1 MKKILY
7 TSLFLMMAVLSL
19 NAQVDRSK
27 RPVSGPAP
35 TINLGN
41 PQTFKMKNGL
51 EVLVVENHKLPQVS
65 FSLKIDNPPFF
76 EGEIKGVDD
85 LASEMMGNGSTT
97 VSKEKF
103 NETLDFYAAS
113 ANLHLDGFGGSC
125 LSRHFTD
132 VFGLVVDGALNP
144 LLTQDELD
152 SKRNQYLDGLKAD
165 EKNPKQIV
173 REVRSKLLYTNHPF
187 GEIVTAE
194 SLNKVTLDDVKKRH
208 KDSYIPSRAYLVVV
222 GDVKFKD
229 VKKLAEKHLSKWTSE
244 LKFFPPRLSH
254 NIEPR
259 KNTEICF
266 VDVPNAVQ
274 SEISISN
281 LVDLKMTNSDYFAAL
296 LANQVVGGGAD
307 GRLFKNLRETH
318 GWTYG
323 SYSNI
328 NADIVE
334 PTSFTATASVRNQ
347 VTDSAVVEMM
357 KEINLMSKDLS
368 SKDELDL
375 AKAKYVGG
383 FVMGAE
389 KPTTV
394 ANFAIT
400 QRIQALPADFF
411 KNYIKNVEAV
421 TLENVRDASSK
432 YVLGGQSQIVVVGK
446 AVEVLEKL
454 EKLGYTVKYY
464 DRLGNPVERP
474 DTKLPATAE

>member
-1 MKKILY
+1 M
-7 TSLFLMMAVLSL
+7 
-19 NAQVDRSK
+19 NAQIDRSK

-103 NETLDFYAAS
+103 NERLDFYAAS
-113 ANLHLDGFGGSC
+113 VNLHLDGFGGSC

-132 VFGLVVDGALNP
+132 VFSLVVDGALNP
-144 LLTQDELD
+144 LLTQEELD

-244 LKFFPPRLSH
+244 LKFFPSRLSH

-259 KNTEICF
+259 KDTEICF

-368 SKDELDL
+368 
-375 AKAKYVGG
+375 
-383 FVMGAE
+383 
-389 KPTTV
+389 
-394 ANFAIT
+394 
-400 QRIQALPADFF
+400 
-411 KNYIKNVEAV
+411 
-421 TLENVRDASSK
+421 
-432 YVLGGQSQIVVVGK
+432 
-446 AVEVLEKL
+446 
-454 EKLGYTVKYY
+454 
-464 DRLGNPVERP
+464 
-474 DTKLPATAE
+474 TK